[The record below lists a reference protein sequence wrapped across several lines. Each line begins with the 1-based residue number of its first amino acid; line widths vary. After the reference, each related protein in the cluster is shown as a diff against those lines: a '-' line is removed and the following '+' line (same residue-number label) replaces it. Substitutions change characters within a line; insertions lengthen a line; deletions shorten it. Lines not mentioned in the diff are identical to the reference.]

1 MTTIS
6 QDSTT
11 ANETEQNRLRI
22 IGAAIG
28 AFSKRGFP
36 ESSMEDIVRESGVAP
51 EVAYD
56 LFPGKYDVLKVLGD
70 LNKMAATGMLDGVTK
85 ESPLPP
91 TDEIVARVAD
101 FFESMAESG
110 APAGIAPQAMGL
122 ALYDEEVNVIIQDV
136 FAALRASWDAL
147 AVRMAAEGRL
157 PEGTEPEDV
166 GATLLTVALGFMS
179 HSMIGGVNAGSLRRG
194 LHAVLA

>member
-11 ANETEQNRLRI
+11 TNDTEQNRLRI
-22 IGAAIG
+22 IGAAISL
-28 AFSKRGFP
+28 FMNRGFP
-36 ESSMEDIVRESGVAP
+36 ESSIEDIVKDSGVEP
-51 EVAYD
+51 EVARA
-56 LFPGKYDVLKVLGD
+56 LFPTKYDVLKVLGD
-70 LNKMAATGMLDGVTK
+70 LNKMAATGMLDGVTA
-85 ESPLPP
+85 ESDLPP

-101 FFESMAESG
+101 FFESMANSG

-122 ALYDEEVNVIIQDV
+122 ALYDEQVKVIIDDV
-136 FAALRASWDAL
+136 FSALRASWDAL
-147 AVRMAAEGRL
+147 AVRLKAEGRL

-166 GATLLTVALGFMS
+166 GATLFTVALGFMS
-179 HSMIGGVNAGSLRRG
+179 HSLIGGVDAGSLRRG